1 MGVTNRMR
9 ELFITLQ
16 EGDSAEG
23 GESSTQHELL
33 NEPVGA
39 GRKWLPT
46 KEIMLPSY
54 ASVPENATV
63 GNKRLTDGACD
74 TFKNALSW
82 ILFGF
87 IGFNVKF
94 AFWAAS
100 IEAGIV
106 TRANA
111 DLGSEPESMNE
122 HLAKTPL
129 MKASQG

>member
-1 MGVTNRMR
+1 MS
-9 ELFITLQ
+9 ELFITVQ

-46 KEIMLPSY
+46 KETVLPRY

-82 ILFGF
+82 ILFGL

-94 AFWAAS
+94 AFIRSAG